1 MRSAFWSGFVVV
13 FGLLALTFGSGASAA
28 EDEEEKVPL
37 DKIPKA
43 VVDAVKKM
51 FPKAEMTGATKEEEE
66 NDDDGE
72 EKEGEEKDDDGD
84 EKEGEEKDDDKDDVK
99 GDDKDD
105 DDEKPEILYEV
116 TLKDNGQEINVTVEE
131 SGEIEE
137 IERTIDLKDLPKL
150 VTDALARKFPKST
163 LKSAEAVYEV
173 EDGDEELECYEIK
186 LETADKK
193 QIEAEV
199 EIDVEISVD
208 EE

>member
-13 FGLLALTFGSGASAA
+13 FGLLALTFGSGAFAA
-28 EDEEEKVPL
+28 EDEEETVPL
-37 DKIPKA
+37 DKLPKA

-66 NDDDGE
+66 NDDE
-72 EKEGEEKDDDGD
+72 EDDGD
-84 EKEGEEKDDDKDDVK
+84 EKEGEEKDDDKDDAKGNDKDDAK

-105 DDEKPEILYEV
+105 DDEKPEIIYEV

-137 IERTIDLKDLPKL
+137 VERAIDLKDLPKL

-163 LKSAEAVYEV
+163 LKSAEAIYEV
-173 EDGDEELECYEIK
+173 EDGEEEFECYEVK

-193 QIEAEV
+193 EIEAEV
-199 EIDVEISVD
+199 EIEVEISVD
-208 EE
+208 DE

>member
-13 FGLLALTFGSGASAA
+13 FGLLALTFGSGAFAA

-72 EKEGEEKDDDGD
+72 EKEGEEKDDD
-84 EKEGEEKDDDKDDVK
+84 KDDAK

-173 EDGDEELECYEIK
+173 EDGEEELECYEVK

-193 QIEAEV
+193 EIEAEV